1 MLLDGTEMACTHNSC
16 CDLLSTRKQ
25 VIELEKAA
33 CSCPARVNPEHP
45 VIEQSKRMPDGK
57 LSWGDH
63 AVLQLIA
70 LLTEA
75 IAILQDI
82 LSAPVVT
89 DQLRKRARQV
99 CAQVDNINKGN

>member
-1 MLLDGTEMACTHNSC
+1 MAQ
-16 CDLLSTRKQ
+16 DK
-25 VIELEKAA
+25 
-33 CSCPARVNPEHP
+33 
-45 VIEQSKRMPDGK
+45 
-57 LSWGDH
+57 
-63 AVLQLIA
+63 LIA

-89 DQLRKRARQV
+89 DQMRKRARQV